1 VGAIRYPP
9 SKTATLSKPHWT
21 TPPMG
26 TKYLKNYRELR
37 TLSGTGR
44 LNWIRT
50 LKRRFTTIF
59 GAFTTELTMLNKRLQ
74 EILSQHPDDFEVI
87 LATRRKHGYCFENEF
102 SIDNME
108 VNHCNYTTKWQSN
121 IDHYS
126 FVNTK
131 CEYRDEVKGELVNIE
146 IPMVTK
152 RVIVLEG

>member
-1 VGAIRYPP
+1 
-9 SKTATLSKPHWT
+9 
-21 TPPMG
+21 
-26 TKYLKNYRELR
+26 
-37 TLSGTGR
+37 
-44 LNWIRT
+44 
-50 LKRRFTTIF
+50 
-59 GAFTTELTMLNKRLQ
+59 MLNKRLQ
-74 EILSQHPDDFEVI
+74 ELLSQYPDDTEVI
-87 LATRRKHGYCFENEF
+87 LVTRRKHSYCFENEF

-131 CEYRDEVKGELVNIE
+131 CEYRDEVKGELVNLE